1 MPLPGG
7 EMTDG
12 DAESCEDEQEHFT
25 DLDSNNKGT
34 RLPLYPIP
42 VPQPPKTPK
51 NQNLSPPPH

>member
-1 MPLPGG
+1 
-7 EMTDG
+7 MTDG

-42 VPQPPKTPK
+42 VPQPSKTPK